1 MPIVALP
8 QATVRAIGSTSVLS
22 DPCSVVKEL
31 LDNALDA
38 GATSVSI
45 DISPNTVDLIQVKDN
60 GYGILPEDHA
70 LVCRRSFTSKIQT
83 VEDLIN
89 IGGRSFGFRG
99 QALSS
104 AAEMSGKLTITTRNE
119 GQVVGLI
126 LQYGR
131 DGELISSQHASHPV
145 GTTVR
150 ISDFLKHIPVR
161 RQTALK
167 DTSKILARIKKM
179 LQAYALSRFSIRMS
193 FKILKAKSESGNW
206 IYAPGKNATL
216 TDAALKVVGSEVVSC
231 CTLETRSSSQYEAE
245 TGKPDIDKSP
255 DYQLVALL
263 PKADAEFSKVN
274 SSGSY
279 LSVDGRPLS
288 TTRGIGHD
296 IVRLYK
302 SYLRSSAAH
311 REDTATVLDPFICL
325 HIHCIRGSYDVNVE
339 PAKDNVLFEN
349 PGLILSLVEDLFSG
363 TYGALENS
371 TEKDAVPKT
380 KQRQQ
385 NNEFE
390 LLMARKRPH
399 ETPSQARSANTI
411 YTRSTTSVPHLRPNM
426 PLSMENNRENAHEL
440 LDTNA
445 EGSAEEN
452 SEHDQAE
459 SFFLQRIQECPGSH
473 DQSLPET
480 PARTVADPPA
490 LCERSDDTSQV
501 VQSSTQ
507 VQDFTSVNRHPQG
520 LPGFEKLSTIIHR
533 VGAGNNTQ
541 LEEALDFE
549 RRKKDVM
556 QKRREHMRDLLQS
569 VLKSNQVASPSL
581 HRNRY
586 LAARAALTSNL
597 SSLPGSQ
604 DISISEKVPSVSA
617 LRIDDPRAYL
627 MRHQNDLSG
636 EGLKI
641 KRTQTSKLPFETIP
655 EGHRLHN
662 ISITHPTNP
671 SLSAI
676 SFKEILK
683 SDLYTQR
690 GVEEQGFPP
699 SEDGFPQSW
708 WHRLSTLIKDKYGY
722 QDENS

>member
-1 MPIVALP
+1 M
-8 QATVRAIGSTSVLS
+8 
-22 DPCSVVKEL
+22 
-31 LDNALDA
+31 
-38 GATSVSI
+38 
-45 DISPNTVDLIQVKDN
+45 
-60 GYGILPEDHA
+60 
-70 LVCRRSFTSKIQT
+70 
-83 VEDLIN
+83 
-89 IGGRSFGFRG
+89 
-99 QALSS
+99 
-104 AAEMSGKLTITTRNE
+104 
-119 GQVVGLI
+119 
-126 LQYGR
+126 
-131 DGELISSQHASHPV
+131 
-145 GTTVR
+145 
-150 ISDFLKHIPVR
+150 
-161 RQTALK
+161 
-167 DTSKILARIKKM
+167 
-179 LQAYALSRFSIRMS
+179 
-193 FKILKAKSESGNW
+193 
-206 IYAPGKNATL
+206 
-216 TDAALKVVGSEVVSC
+216 
-231 CTLETRSSSQYEAE
+231 
-245 TGKPDIDKSP
+245 
-255 DYQLVALL
+255 
-263 PKADAEFSKVN
+263 
-274 SSGSY
+274 
-279 LSVDGRPLS
+279 DGRPLS

-302 SYLRSSAAH
+302 SYLRSSAAR

-339 PAKDNVLFEN
+339 PSKDDVLFEN

-380 KQRQQ
+380 KKRQQ

-390 LLMARKRPH
+390 LLMARKRPY

-411 YTRSTTSVPHLRPNM
+411 YTRSTTSVPHPRRNM
-426 PLSMENNRENAHEL
+426 PLSMENNWENAEGMVSSGE
-440 LDTNA
+440 DTNCKDSSFLNPWA
-445 EGSAEEN
+445 ITRMNAPLRTPERPQPRSDKDRRLTTFCGGQEHRWRPGQPHETSVTLLSPTDTSTNSTSLSTSSSQCRPSKSLQIISKETAIETSREQDDKRTLDIWLRNIHSTENIQGSAEEN

-459 SFFLQRIQECPGSH
+459 PFFSQRIQERPGSH
-473 DQSLPET
+473 GQSPPET
-480 PARTVADPPA
+480 PARTVLDPPA
-490 LCERSDDTSQV
+490 LCDRLDDTSQV
-501 VQSSTQ
+501 GRSSMQ
-507 VQDFTSVNRHPQG
+507 VQDFTSVNKQPQG

-549 RRKKDVM
+549 HRKKDVM
-556 QKRREHMRDLLQS
+556 QKRREHMRDLVQS

-597 SSLPGSQ
+597 NSLPESQ
-604 DISISEKVPSVSA
+604 DISISEKVPSVST
-617 LRIDDPRAYL
+617 LRVDDPRAYL

-662 ISITHPTNP
+662 ISITYPTSP
-671 SLSAI
+671 SLSAV

-708 WHRLSTLIKDKYGY
+708 WHRLSTLIKGKYGY
-722 QDENS
+722 HDENSQKTSLEFSSTSLTQNLRYLNEPSTQANRA

>member
-1 MPIVALP
+1 M
-8 QATVRAIGSTSVLS
+8 
-22 DPCSVVKEL
+22 
-31 LDNALDA
+31 
-38 GATSVSI
+38 
-45 DISPNTVDLIQVKDN
+45 
-60 GYGILPEDHA
+60 
-70 LVCRRSFTSKIQT
+70 
-83 VEDLIN
+83 
-89 IGGRSFGFRG
+89 
-99 QALSS
+99 
-104 AAEMSGKLTITTRNE
+104 
-119 GQVVGLI
+119 
-126 LQYGR
+126 
-131 DGELISSQHASHPV
+131 
-145 GTTVR
+145 
-150 ISDFLKHIPVR
+150 
-161 RQTALK
+161 
-167 DTSKILARIKKM
+167 
-179 LQAYALSRFSIRMS
+179 
-193 FKILKAKSESGNW
+193 
-206 IYAPGKNATL
+206 
-216 TDAALKVVGSEVVSC
+216 
-231 CTLETRSSSQYEAE
+231 
-245 TGKPDIDKSP
+245 
-255 DYQLVALL
+255 
-263 PKADAEFSKVN
+263 
-274 SSGSY
+274 
-279 LSVDGRPLS
+279 DGRPLS

-445 EGSAEEN
+445 EGMVSPGEDTNCKDSSFLNPWAITRMNAPLHTPEKPQPRSDKDRRLTTFCGRQEHRWRPGQPHEKSATLLSPTDTSTSSTSLSTYSSQCRPSKSLQIISKGTAIETNREQDGKRTLDIWLRNIHPTENIQGSAEEN